1 MKNTKLNI
9 GLIIGGKSVEHDIS
23 ILSGLQVYHAIDKD
37 KYNVTMFYINNELE
51 WLTGDDLTN
60 INTYIDRNFAKCNPV
75 TLFGENHNVFYKGIF
90 SRPKAAPIDVFIPV
104 VHGEGVEDGTI
115 SGFLDTIGGV
125 HTNASLTSSAII
137 QDKIYTKELLSLTKI
152 KTVPFLKM
160 SIDDNYNQVLEE
172 VETKLS
178 FPVIIK
184 PARLGSSIGIMCA
197 NNQDEFRRGIEEAFK
212 YDDRV
217 IIEKKLTHFKEYNIA
232 IVKDSAKLIPSL
244 IEEVIPSVD
253 ILSFKDK
260 YENMDKMTE
269 ASNRI
274 IPAIIPSEIEATIKD
289 YGLTAYRFFN
299 LSGVVRIDF
308 LYDEDEKRVYLNEI
322 NTIPGSLAFY
332 LFDKLNI
339 SFTKLIDIIIKNA
352 IVEKNQQMHY
362 IKSFNS
368 CVLSQKGSKLIK

>member
-1 MKNTKLNI
+1 MKNTKINV
-9 GLIIGGKSVEHDIS
+9 GLIFGGKSVEHDIS
-23 ILSGLQVYHAIDKD
+23 ILSGLQVYHAIDKE
-37 KYNVTMFYINNELE
+37 KYNVTVFYINRELE
-51 WLTGDDLTN
+51 WLTGNDLTD
-60 INTYIDRNFAKCNPV
+60 INTYIEGNFTKCNPV

-90 SRPKAAPIDVFIPV
+90 SRPKAAPIDVFIPI

-137 QDKIYTKELLSLTKI
+137 QDKIYTKELLSKTNI
-152 KTVPFLKM
+152 KTIPFIKLK
-160 SIDDNYNQVLEE
+160 IDDDYKLICDE
-172 VETKLS
+172 VESKLQY
-178 FPVIIK
+178 PVIVK

-197 NNQDEFRRGIEEAFK
+197 SNPEELRKAVEEGFK
-212 YDDRV
+212 YDERI
-217 IIEKKLTHFKEYNIA
+217 IIEKKLTKFKEYNLA
-232 IVKDSAKLIPSL
+232 IVKDASKLIPSL
-244 IEEVIPSVD
+244 IEEVIPSTD

-260 YENMDKMTE
+260 YENMDKMSE
-269 ASNRI
+269 SSNRI
-274 IPAIIPSEIEATIKD
+274 IPAILPSQIEETIKE
-289 YGLTAYRFFN
+289 YGINAYKFFD

-308 LYDEDEKRVYLNEI
+308 LYNEDDETIYLNEI

-352 IVEKNQQMHY
+352 IVTKNQQLRY

-368 CVLSQKGSKLIK
+368 SVLSQKGSKLIK

>member
-1 MKNTKLNI
+1 MKNTKINV
-9 GLIIGGKSVEHDIS
+9 GLIFGGKSVEHDIS
-23 ILSGLQVYHAIDKD
+23 ILSGLQVYHAIDKE
-37 KYNVTMFYINNELE
+37 KYNVTVFYINRELE
-51 WLTGDDLTN
+51 WLTGNDLTD
-60 INTYIDRNFAKCNPV
+60 INTYIEGNFTKCNPV

-90 SRPKAAPIDVFIPV
+90 SRPKAAPIDVFIPI

-137 QDKIYTKELLSLTKI
+137 QDKIYTKELLSKTNI
-152 KTVPFLKM
+152 KTIPFIKM
-160 SIDDNYNQVLEE
+160 KIDDDYKLICDE
-172 VETKLS
+172 VESKLQY
-178 FPVIIK
+178 PVIVK

-197 NNQDEFRRGIEEAFK
+197 SNPEELRKAVEEGFK
-212 YDDRV
+212 YDERI
-217 IIEKKLTHFKEYNIA
+217 IIEKKLTKFKEYNLA
-232 IVKDSAKLIPSL
+232 IVKDASKLIPSL
-244 IEEVIPSVD
+244 IEEVIPSTD

-260 YENMDKMTE
+260 YENMDKMSE
-269 ASNRI
+269 SSNRI
-274 IPAIIPSEIEATIKD
+274 IPAILPSQIEETIKE
-289 YGLTAYRFFN
+289 YGINAYKFFD

-308 LYDEDEKRVYLNEI
+308 LYNEDDETIYLNEI

-352 IVEKNQQMHY
+352 IVTKNQQLRY

-368 CVLSQKGSKLIK
+368 SVLSQKGSKLIK